1 MGSDDPY
8 TPPTTPTPGTGMT
21 AIDKT
26 FVITVAPTQAYGA
39 TGNRY
44 YVDGQENPVIM
55 EVGKRY
61 AFDLSSSTTSKI
73 CKCNGKCHMT
83 YGELTGTIKAH
94 QALFMLLMLP
104 MPMLELQYIIGV
116 TQLGNGQ

>member
-1 MGSDDPY
+1 MNTFKKVSVLFGLFLITACGGGGGGMGSDDPY

-44 YVDGQENPVIM
+44 YVM
-55 EVGKRY
+55 EKKTLLLVWKLVSVMHLIY
-61 AFDLSSSTTSKI
+61 
-73 CKCNGKCHMT
+73 
-83 YGELTGTIKAH
+83 
-94 QALFMLLMLP
+94 QALQPLLILS
-104 MPMLELQYIIGV
+104 EYQV
-116 TQLGNGQ
+116 QWKVV